1 MDDKTLVLTMEDGK
15 EVTCD
20 ILFTYHSDQFE
31 KDYVI
36 FQPRGEEQLS
46 AAIYVEEKEGKGA
59 LQAVETEEEWNML
72 EELVND
78 YYSNSTES
86 GWVAPSL
93 NWRPCLSNGGGI
105 YRSSLP
111 FIVYFS

>member
-1 MDDKTLVLTMEDGK
+1 MISFLPITVIK
-15 EVTCD
+15 
-20 ILFTYHSDQFE
+20 FE

-86 GWVAPSL
+86 GCSHS
-93 NWRPCLSNGGGI
+93 CGGCSGC
-105 YRSSLP
+105 SDEACDCDGCDE
-111 FIVYFS
+111 

>member
-1 MDDKTLVLTMEDGK
+1 MEDRTLVLTMEEGK

-31 KDYVI
+31 KDYVV

-46 AAIYVEEKEGKGA
+46 AAVYVEEGDGKGS
-59 LQAVETEEEWNML
+59 LQEVKTEEEWNML

-78 YYSNSTES
+78 YYNEDSSDCSHNCGDCS
-86 GWVAPSL
+86 GCASDA
-93 NWRPCLSNGGGI
+93 CDCDGCDE
-105 YRSSLP
+105 
-111 FIVYFS
+111 

>member
-1 MDDKTLVLTMEDGK
+1 MEDRTLVLTMEGGK

-20 ILFTYHSDQFE
+20 ILFTYHSEQFN

-46 AAIYVEEKEGKGA
+46 AASYVEEKDGTGS
-59 LQAVETEEEWNML
+59 LHGVETEEEWNML

-78 YYSNSTES
+78 YYSGQNES
-86 GWVAPSL
+86 G
-93 NWRPCLSNGGGI
+93 CGGNCGGC
-105 YRSSLP
+105 SGCGTEECDCDGNCGE
-111 FIVYFS
+111 

>member
-36 FQPRGEEQLS
+36 FSL
-46 AAIYVEEKEGKGA
+46 VEKSSFLQQSMLKRRKERA
-59 LQAVETEEEWNML
+59 L
-72 EELVND
+72 
-78 YYSNSTES
+78 
-86 GWVAPSL
+86 
-93 NWRPCLSNGGGI
+93 
-105 YRSSLP
+105 YRQ
-111 FIVYFS
+111 

>member
-1 MDDKTLVLTMEDGK
+1 MEDRTLVLTMGDGK

-20 ILFTYHSDQFE
+20 ILFTYHSDQFN

-46 AAIYVEEKEGKGA
+46 AASYVEDGDGKGS
-59 LQAVETEEEWNML
+59 LQAVESEEEWDML

-78 YYSNSTES
+78 YYGDQQGSGCGGNCGGCSGCGTEECDCD
-86 GWVAPSL
+86 G
-93 NWRPCLSNGGGI
+93 NCGE
-105 YRSSLP
+105 
-111 FIVYFS
+111 